1 MTIIQTNLAEFGAVA
16 PEILLMLWALAI
28 LALDLLT
35 KRGMTRRA
43 LGIAT
48 AGGMVLILLASLL
61 FMPGPEQGQAVLGG
75 MIRYDLF
82 AYIMRA
88 VFILGGALTALV
100 AVDFRA
106 ARAGGEFYALLI
118 LATMSMGLMAAAND
132 MIMVYLATEAASIAL
147 YLLAGF
153 MRDTKR
159 SAEAGIKYF
168 VFGAVTSTIML
179 YGMSLLYGV
188 SGATGYTAISQAVR
202 EPEWRFVATFALLLI
217 MVGFLF
223 KTSAV
228 PFHFWAPDVY
238 EGAPTPV
245 SGFVST
251 ASKAAGFA
259 IMLRFLFNVFPPELG
274 SQGAATWVHLI
285 QPLAIFTMFFGNLGA
300 AVQTSV
306 KRMLAYSSVAQ
317 AGYMLIGVAAFGHLG
332 VAGASGA
339 AATGQALA
347 SVIFYLATYLL
358 ANVGAFAIVGVISQR
373 VGGETFKDFAG
384 LGRRAPYLALFMT
397 AAMISLIGAPPM
409 VGFAAKLYVFRS
421 AIEVPTLLGLVVI
434 GVINVLISVYYYLG
448 VVKAMYVDKT
458 ERDSEPMRV
467 PAPTMW
473 VAGIC
478 AAGTIFTLVM
488 ATPFYD
494 LASVA
499 ARSFLLRQ

>member
-35 KRGMTRRA
+35 RRGMTRRA

-48 AGGMVLILLASLL
+48 AGGMLLILLASLL
-61 FMPGPEQGQAVLGG
+61 FMPGPEQNQSVLGG

-82 AYIMRA
+82 SYVMRA
-88 VFILGGALTALV
+88 VFLLGGALTALV
-100 AVDFRA
+100 AVDFKA

-188 SGATGYTAISQAVR
+188 SGATGYGAVAQAVR
-202 EPEWRFVATFALLLI
+202 EPEWRYVATFALVLI
-217 MVGFLF
+217 AIGFLF

-259 IMLRFLFNVFPPELG
+259 IMLRFLFNVFPPEFG
-274 SQGAATWVHLI
+274 SQAASVWVYLM
-285 QPLAIFTMFFGNLGA
+285 QPVAILTMFVGNLGA

-317 AGYMLIGVAAFGHLG
+317 AGYMFVGAAAFGNL
-332 VAGASGA
+332 AYAASSP

-397 AAMISLIGAPPM
+397 AAMVSLIGAPPM

-421 AIEVPTLLGLVVI
+421 AIELPNLLGLVVL

-448 VVKAMYVDKT
+448 VVKAMYVDKSD
-458 ERDSEPMRV
+458 RDSVPMHV

-478 AAGTIFTLVM
+478 AAGMIFTLVM
-488 ATPFYD
+488 ATPFYN

-499 ARSFLLRQ
+499 ARSFMLRQ